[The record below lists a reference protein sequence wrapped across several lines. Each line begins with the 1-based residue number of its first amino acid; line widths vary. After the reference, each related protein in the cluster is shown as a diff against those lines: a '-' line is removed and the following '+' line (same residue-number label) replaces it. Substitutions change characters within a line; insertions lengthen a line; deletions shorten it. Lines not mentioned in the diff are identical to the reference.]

1 MLRKLLIEFV
11 IILMILLIIIR
22 ICLKENNYSIFD
34 KVVKGIRINK
44 INNNFFLR
52 ISIYFNNHYPDLND
66 F

>member
-1 MLRKLLIEFV
+1 VLRKLLIEFV

-44 INNNFFLR
+44 INNNFF
-52 ISIYFNNHYPDLND
+52 
-66 F
+66 